1 MKKIVLK
8 DVKQAVPLTTHEMM
22 SIVGGLETFLCQCVY
37 MDSGGNVINSGSV
50 QNGES
55 GTFDADHCDT
65 YCQRQCND
73 NSSGTSGCNKYL
85 VSFSYTKEETIL

>member
-8 DVKQAVPLTTHEMM
+8 NVKQAVPLTTHEMM
-22 SIVGGLETFLCQCVY
+22 SIIGGTETYLCQCVY
-37 MDSGGNVINSGSV
+37 MDNNGNVIESGSV

-65 YCQRQCND
+65 YCQGQCN
-73 NSSGTSGCNKYL
+73 NNTSGCSRYT
-85 VSFSYTKEETIL
+85 VSFNHTKVETFI